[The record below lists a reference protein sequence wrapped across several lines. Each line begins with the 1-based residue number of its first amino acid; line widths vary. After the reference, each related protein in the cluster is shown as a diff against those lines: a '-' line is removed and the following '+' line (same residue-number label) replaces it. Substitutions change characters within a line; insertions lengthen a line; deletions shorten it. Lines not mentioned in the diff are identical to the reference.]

1 MSHILENSLTPS
13 NPKLLTAQA
22 CADYFTSRRNS
33 KKIGG
38 PGLLKV
44 SKFGGSS
51 LASAEQVRRVCDII
65 SADPKRRLIVVSA
78 PGKRHS
84 QDIKVTDLLIAAAS
98 QRLTGKIGAS
108 ECAEVIERYRS
119 IASGLGLPAE
129 VVEPIAY
136 DLTERL
142 EKSTTDANLYMDTMK
157 AGGEDNCARLIA
169 QALQARGVDAH
180 YVSPKDAGLILSD
193 EPGNAQVLPEAYNR
207 LRDLYERPGITI
219 FPGFFGYSKQGNVVT
234 FSRGGSDI
242 TGAILASAIRAEVY
256 ENFTDVDSVF
266 AANPSIVKDPAPI
279 SELTYR
285 EMRELSYAGFSVFH
299 DEALEPVYRA
309 QVPVHIRNTNNPK
322 AEGTLIVPSR
332 KSTDIPIVGIAAI
345 DSVCCIY
352 LSKYLMNR
360 QIGFGRR
367 LLQILEAEG
376 VSFEHLP
383 SGIDNMSV
391 IIREENLPVK
401 KEKRIV
407 EQIRQTLGPEDVFVE
422 RGLSLI
428 MVVGEGMQH
437 TVGIASRATHA
448 LASAQVNIEMIN
460 QGSNEVSMMF
470 GIKSE
475 DMETAVQAL
484 YSEFFV

>member
-1 MSHILENSLTPS
+1 M
-13 NPKLLTAQA
+13 
-22 CADYFTSRRNS
+22 
-33 KKIGG
+33 
-38 PGLLKV
+38 LKV

-51 LASAEQVRRVCDII
+51 LATAEQVHSVCDII
-65 SADPKRRLIVVSA
+65 TADPKRRLIVVSA
-78 PGKRHS
+78 PGKRNS

-119 IASGLGLPAE
+119 IAAGLGLSDKA
-129 VVEPIAY
+129 VEPISK

-169 QALQARGVDAH
+169 QVLQARGVEAH
-180 YVSPKDAGLILSD
+180 YVSPKEAGMILSD
-193 EPGNAQVLPEAYNR
+193 EHGNAQVLPEAYNQ
-207 LRDLYERPGITI
+207 LHSLQERPGITI
-219 FPGFFGYSKQGNVVT
+219 FPGFFGHSKQGDVVT

-242 TGAILASAIRAEVY
+242 TGAILASAVRAEVY

-279 SELTYR
+279 AELTYR

-309 QVPVHIRNTNNPK
+309 HVPVHIRNTNNPK
-322 AEGTLIVPSR
+322 ADGTLILPKR
-332 KSTDIPIVGIAAI
+332 KSRDIPVVGIAAI

-360 QIGFGRR
+360 EIGFGRR

-376 VSFEHLP
+376 VSFEHVP

-391 IIREENLPVK
+391 IIREENLPVQ

-407 EQIRQTLGPEDVFVE
+407 EQIRQTLAQKM
-422 RGLSLI
+422 SL
-428 MVVGEGMQH
+428 
-437 TVGIASRATHA
+437 
-448 LASAQVNIEMIN
+448 
-460 QGSNEVSMMF
+460 
-470 GIKSE
+470 
-475 DMETAVQAL
+475 
-484 YSEFFV
+484 

>member
-1 MSHILENSLTPS
+1 M
-13 NPKLLTAQA
+13 
-22 CADYFTSRRNS
+22 
-33 KKIGG
+33 
-38 PGLLKV
+38 LKV

-51 LASAEQVRRVCDII
+51 VASAEQVRRVCDII
-65 SADPKRRLIVVSA
+65 TADPERRLIVVSA

-84 QDIKVTDLLIAAAS
+84 QDIKVTDLLITAAS
-98 QRLTGKIGAS
+98 ERLTGKIGAS

-129 VVEPIAY
+129 VVEPIAR
-136 DLTERL
+136 DLMERL

-169 QALQARGVDAH
+169 QVLQARGVEAH

-207 LRDLYERPGITI
+207 LRDLHERPGITV
-219 FPGFFGYSKQGNVVT
+219 FPGFFGYSKQGDIVT

-242 TGAILASAIRAEVY
+242 TGAILASAVRAEVY

-266 AANPSIVKDPAPI
+266 AANPSIVKDPVSIA
-279 SELTYR
+279 ELTYR

-322 AEGTLIVPSR
+322 AEGTLIVPNR
-332 KSTDIPIVGIAAI
+332 KSTQIPIVGIAAI
-345 DSVCCIY
+345 DSVCCIS

-376 VSFEHLP
+376 ISFEHVP

-391 IIREENLPVK
+391 IIREENLSVQ
-401 KEKRIV
+401 KEKR
-407 EQIRQTLGPEDVFVE
+407 
-422 RGLSLI
+422 LSN
-428 MVVGEGMQH
+428 
-437 TVGIASRATHA
+437 R
-448 LASAQVNIEMIN
+448 
-460 QGSNEVSMMF
+460 F
-470 GIKSE
+470 GRRLPLKMSP
-475 DMETAVQAL
+475 
-484 YSEFFV
+484 

>member
-1 MSHILENSLTPS
+1 M
-13 NPKLLTAQA
+13 
-22 CADYFTSRRNS
+22 
-33 KKIGG
+33 
-38 PGLLKV
+38 LKV

-51 LASAEQVRRVCDII
+51 LASAEQVSQVCDII
-65 SADPKRRLIVVSA
+65 TADPGRRLIVVSA

-98 QRLTGKIGAS
+98 QRLAGKLGAS

-119 IASGLGLPAE
+119 IAAELGLPAK
-129 VVEPIAY
+129 VIEPIAS

-142 EKSTTDANLYMDTMK
+142 ENSTTDADLYMDTMK
-157 AGGEDNCARLIA
+157 AGGEDNCARLVA
-169 QALQARGVDAH
+169 QVLQARGVDAH
-180 YVSPKDAGLILSD
+180 YVNPKDAGLLLSD

-207 LRDLYERPGITI
+207 LRTLQERQGITI
-219 FPGFFGYSKQGNVVT
+219 FPGFFGYSKQGNIVT

-242 TGAILASAIRAEVY
+242 TGAILASAVRAKVY

-279 SELTYR
+279 AELTYR

-309 QVPVHIRNTNNPK
+309 HVPVNIRNTNNPD
-322 AEGTLIVPSR
+322 ADGTRILPNR
-332 KSTDIPIVGIAAI
+332 KSTDIPVVGIAAMEN
-345 DSVCCIY
+345 VCCIY

-367 LLQILEAEG
+367 LLQILEAEEI
-376 VSFEHLP
+376 SFEHVP

-391 IIREENLPVK
+391 VIREENLSVQ
-401 KEKRIV
+401 KEKRVI
-407 EQIRQTLGPEDVFVE
+407 EQIRQTLAPEDVFVE
-422 RGLSLI
+422 RNLALI
-428 MVVGEGMQH
+428 MVVGEGMRH
-437 TVGIASRATHA
+437 TVGIASRATGA
-448 LASAQVNIEMIN
+448 LAGAEVNIEMIN

-470 GIKSE
+470 GIKSG
-475 DMETAVQAL
+475 DMELAVQAL
-484 YSEFFV
+484 YAEFFG